1 MLCWRRMIKE
11 TKPSKQG
18 LKNGDVCHLEMDEL
32 KTKSKTFFLSS
43 LGDEMLVRTQDL
55 RLNFICPYGKYM
67 TQSL

>member
-1 MLCWRRMIKE
+1 MIKE

-32 KTKSKTFFLSS
+32 KIKSKTFFLSS
-43 LGDEMLVRTQDL
+43 LGDEMLVRAQDL
-55 RLNFICPYGKYM
+55 SLNFICLYGKYM

>member
-1 MLCWRRMIKE
+1 
-11 TKPSKQG
+11 
-18 LKNGDVCHLEMDEL
+18 MDEL

-43 LGDEMLVRTQDL
+43 LGDEMLVRAQDL